1 MVWGHGGCAINSTR
15 YAGFL
20 TTIASHGIVVLA
32 TAARR
37 GKRGGDATPDHLR
50 QAIDWAEAENR
61 RRGSLRTRPG
71 AVATGYRGPP
81 KGGHYDRGYGPPEGR
96 HDDRGYGAPEGG
108 HYERGYSITTKVSR
122 GNATVLAIES
132 MMLIW
137 QV

>member
-81 KGGHYDRGYGPPEGR
+81 KGGHY
-96 HDDRGYGAPEGG
+96 
-108 HYERGYSITTKVSR
+108 ERGYSITTKVSR